1 MFCLVDQVCLS
12 MAPAF
17 FIFLSI
23 LISFSFLFF
32 SFLFSSSL
40 LCTHLLYFGAQTK
53 KNNGIKMKGQPARI
67 RSSDSLIFLSN
78 ANSQN
83 STEKQL
89 QIARFKFI
97 FFFYNRKLTKKWLKK
112 LTRFSFKLQ
121 TEQISRNGPT
131 IDC

>member
-1 MFCLVDQVCLS
+1 
-12 MAPAF
+12 
-17 FIFLSI
+17 
-23 LISFSFLFF
+23 
-32 SFLFSSSL
+32 
-40 LCTHLLYFGAQTK
+40 
-53 KNNGIKMKGQPARI
+53 MKGQPARI

-97 FFFYNRKLTKKWLKK
+97 FFYNGKLTKKWLKK
-112 LTRFSFKLQ
+112 LTSFSFKLQ